1 MAKGGEHLGILV
13 PGASVT
19 RIKGSGIYTNVTLC
33 RFVCCDLFQLTE
45 VSLILL
51 HTSGH
56 DSYYTRMACNYYTSI
71 SCALT

>member
-1 MAKGGEHLGILV
+1 LGILV

-19 RIKGSGIYTNVTLC
+19 PLKDSGTYTNVTLC
-33 RFVCCDLFQLTE
+33 RFVCCDLFQLAD
-45 VSLILL
+45 VSLLLL

-56 DSYYTRMACNYYTSI
+56 DSYYTRMARNYYTSI